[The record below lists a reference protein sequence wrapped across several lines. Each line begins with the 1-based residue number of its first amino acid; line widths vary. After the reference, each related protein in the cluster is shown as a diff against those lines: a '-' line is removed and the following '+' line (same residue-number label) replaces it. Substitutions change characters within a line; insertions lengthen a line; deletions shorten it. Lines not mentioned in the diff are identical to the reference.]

1 MPEPVPPQFPLPT
14 DLAERDVVQAALEQ
28 GLVTEVEVETARS
41 ARAREARND
50 IYRPLLDHMV
60 ESQSLT
66 TGQIRR
72 LIDLLTHQERP
83 DEPRGY
89 KFMEQV
95 GSGSMG
101 QVFKA
106 MQLSLNRIVA
116 VKLLARQHS
125 RNRTYVERFIREAL
139 LAGQT
144 VSPHFARVYETGQSR
159 GQHHIVMEFVEGE
172 SLEAQLAAGKK
183 FETAEVV
190 DLAIEL
196 TFALEH
202 LHGLSIVHRDIKP
215 QNIVTAQDGRLKLMD
230 LGLAH
235 KLDDAAQLD
244 AESGNAIGTP
254 FYISPEQ
261 IVASE
266 KLDPRSDLYS
276 LGATMYHLLS
286 GRPPFMGTETPKVLE
301 AHLKQPPASL
311 VELDSKIPR
320 LMERLVLKLLEKD
333 PKNRMPNARRVRH
346 ELLTLEAQLDPAMSR
361 LKRGTANN
369 GG

>member
-1 MPEPVPPQFPLPT
+1 MAESDPPTFALPP
-14 DLAERDVVQAALEQ
+14 DLAERDVVQAALEL
-28 GLVTEVEVETARS
+28 GLTTEIEVEEARN
-41 ARAREARND
+41 ARAREARRD
-50 IYRPLLDHMV
+50 LYRPLLEHLA
-60 ESQSLT
+60 ESRALT
-66 TGQIRR
+66 PAQIRR

-89 KFMEQV
+89 RFIEQV

-106 MQLSLNRIVA
+106 TQVCLNRIVA

-125 RNRTYVERFIREAL
+125 RNRTYVERFIREATL
-139 LAGQT
+139 SGQT
-144 VSPHFARVYETGQSR
+144 VSPHFARVYEAGQSR
-159 GQHHIVMEFVEGE
+159 GQHYIVMEFVEGE
-172 SLEAQLAAGKK
+172 SIEAQLAAGKK
-183 FETAEVV
+183 YETPEVV

-215 QNIVTAQDGRLKLMD
+215 QNVVTAKDGRLKLMD

-235 KLDDAAQLD
+235 KLDDAAQTD

-261 IVASE
+261 IVASD

-276 LGATMYHLLS
+276 LGATMYHLLA
-286 GRPPFMGTETPKVLE
+286 GRPPFTGTDTPRVLE
-301 AHLKQPPASL
+301 AHLRQPPAPL
-311 VELDSKIPR
+311 VDHDPKIPR
-320 LMERLVLKLLEKD
+320 NMERLVLKLLEKD
-333 PKNRMPNARRVRH
+333 PQNRFSSARRVRN
-346 ELLTLEAQLDPAMSR
+346 ELLTLEAQLDPAMAR
-361 LKRGTANN
+361 LKRGATN
-369 GG
+369 GA